1 MQRAPPFKVSQSL
14 QKLASFL
21 VQNSSQDASSLVS
34 VKKSQYVIG
43 ALEAPKK
50 TNRSILVCPLQSF
63 KESVLVNY
71 WACMSMYCPPIVGSP
86 GLNIGGLEA
95 DMGMAG

>member
-21 VQNSSQDASSLVS
+21 VQNCSQDASSLVS
-34 VKKSQYVIG
+34 VKKSVCNGCFASPQ
-43 ALEAPKK
+43 K